1 MTKLVNWYC
10 EGSFQMLKKEWLSI
24 WKDKKLTLSIIV
36 MFFMPLLYAGM
47 LLYAFWDPYH
57 RLDQLPV
64 AIVNDDQGAVLEGE
78 PLQLGEDLMEELRG
92 NKDLNFIE
100 TSYEAG
106 KEGLLKEDYYLLV
119 RVPENFSQHA
129 TTLLEDNPQ
138 KLELEYY
145 ENEGSNFISAQIG
158 SNAIEQVRAKVNEE
172 IAKTYATS
180 LYEAITKL
188 GDGFTDASDAATKIS
203 DGVTEVANG
212 SQDLK
217 GYLYQLASSTVTLAD
232 GTTALQEGVI
242 QAANGSQQLRSG
254 LVNVQQGATQ
264 LESGMQKTASGA
276 GEVAQGVSDYTAGV
290 TKVYEGQQQ
299 LDAGQQ
305 KLQAGI
311 ESVAANSMK
320 INEGASGLQAG
331 ATNVAQG
338 LQSLQQQLEQLAATL
353 PEEQAA
359 QLQAS
364 VAALVEGSQGVANGA
379 TSLSESTGQFAQG
392 TEQLQQSA
400 GALVTGQSSVTQG
413 LAQLQEKSSALLQGA
428 QDLQAGNETIAS
440 KMAELT
446 NGTAQLVTGSTTLQE
461 GLTKL
466 VEGSSS
472 LTSGTSQLAEKS
484 GELAQGSESLVEGTS
499 KLDEG
504 SSELA
509 SSLQSAADEAKMNAT
524 DKQVEMTVSPVELKE
539 TTYNEV
545 SNYGVGLAPYFISL
559 GLFVGSLLLTN
570 VYPYVQ
576 PVGQPT
582 SLLSWFGSKSSI
594 IAIVGAFQM
603 ILTYVLLK
611 FGLGVEV
618 QHESWLILTIV
629 ISSFAFLAIVQAFTV
644 VLGDV
649 GRFFA
654 LVFLI
659 VQLAGSAGTFPLELL
674 PAPLQMIHQY
684 LPMSYSVHAFRAAI
698 STNDSGVLTQSLTTL
713 GVIGIVSVLISFA
726 FFALLYKRRYS
737 KVQQEA

>member
-1 MTKLVNWYC
+1 
-10 EGSFQMLKKEWLSI
+10 MLKKEWLSI

-47 LLYAFWDPYH
+47 LLYAFWDPYD

-64 AIVNDDQGAVLEGE
+64 AIVNDDQGAVLDGE
-78 PLQLGEDLMEELRG
+78 SLQLGEDLMEELRG
-92 NKDLNFIE
+92 NKELNFIE
-100 TSYEAG
+100 TSYEDG
-106 KEGLLKEDYYLLV
+106 KEGLLKEEYYLLV

-145 ENEGSNFISAQIG
+145 ENEGSNFLSAQIG
-158 SNAIEQVRAKVNEE
+158 SNAIGQVRAKVNEE

-188 GDGFTDASDAATKIS
+188 GGGYTEASDAATKIS
-203 DGVTEVANG
+203 DGVAEVKNG
-212 SQDLK
+212 TQDLK
-217 GYLYQLASSTVTLAD
+217 DYLYQLASSTVTLAD
-232 GTTALQEGVI
+232 GTTALQAGFI
-242 QAANGSQQLRSG
+242 QAANGSQQLQSG
-254 LVNVQQGATQ
+254 LVDVQQGATQ
-264 LESGMQKTASGA
+264 LEAGMQKTASGA
-276 GEVAQGVSDYTAGV
+276 GEVAQGVNDYTAGV

-305 KLQAGI
+305 QLQTGI
-311 ESVAANSMK
+311 ESVAANSVLIK
-320 INEGASGLQAG
+320 DGATSLEAG
-331 ATNVAQG
+331 ATDVAQG
-338 LQSLQQQLEQLAATL
+338 LQSLQQQLEQITATL

-359 QLQAS
+359 ALQSS
-364 VAALVEGSQGVANGA
+364 VASLVAGSQAVADGA
-379 TSLSESTGQFAQG
+379 TSLSENTSQFAQG
-392 TEQLQQSA
+392 TEQLEQSA
-400 GALVTGQSSVTQG
+400 GALVDGQSSVTQG
-413 LAQLQEKSSALLQGA
+413 LAQLQEKNAALLQGA

-440 KMAELT
+440 KMTELT
-446 NGTAQLVTGSTTLQE
+446 NGTAQLVAGSTTLQE

-466 VEGSSS
+466 KEGSSS
-472 LTSGTSQLAEKS
+472 LSSGTSQLAEKS
-484 GELAQGSESLVEGTS
+484 GELAQGSEGLVEGTL

-509 SSLQSAADEAKMNAT
+509 SSLKDAAEEAAMNVSDE
-524 DKQVEMTVSPVELKE
+524 QIEMTVSPVELKE

-545 SNYGVGLAPYFISL
+545 SNYGVGFAPYFISL

-576 PVGQPT
+576 PVGHPT
-582 SLLSWFGSKSSI
+582 NLWSWFASKSSI
-594 IAIVGAFQM
+594 IAVVGVFQ
-603 ILTYVLLK
+603 IIFTYVLLK
-611 FGLGVEV
+611 FGLGLEV
-618 QHESWLILTIV
+618 QQEGWLILTIV
-629 ISSFAFLAIVQAFTV
+629 ITSFAFLAIVQAFTV

-649 GRFFA
+649 GRFLA

-674 PAPLQMIHQY
+674 PAPLQMVHEY

-698 STNDSGVLTQSLTTL
+698 STNDSAVLTQSLTTL